1 MCLVLL
7 WSLVHLLQGCRAAP
21 GGQSCERR
29 MDAEWQGVAT
39 ALSAPGAMGG
49 AAVHAV
55 GAWSEPRT
63 SLGVGAPS
71 DTAAPWPCAAHPGCG
86 GCRGTRGHGA
96 GTRCAASPL
105 PPGLAKCRPSP
116 WGRHGAGSILG
127 ALAEQLVISPY
138 TAWRWLHTAI
148 SASSS
153 THGSFL

>member
-7 WSLVHLLQGCRAAP
+7 WSLVHLFQGCRAAP

-86 GCRGTRGHGA
+86 GCWGTRGHGA
-96 GTRCAASPL
+96 QPRLCRRAWLNADRLPGDGT
-105 PPGLAKCRPSP
+105 
-116 WGRHGAGSILG
+116 
-127 ALAEQLVISPY
+127 ALALFWVLLQNS
-138 TAWRWLHTAI
+138 W
-148 SASSS
+148 
-153 THGSFL
+153 